1 MYDFKTGKGRSDE
14 FVDVNDKFSY
24 YDYLCQITYLNFA
37 HYIQGGDLQFTINV
51 DTADNNYK
59 AIIHLALKTV
69 IFSKNSKIYLPAK
82 NWLAFVKFVWKEFG
96 AKSFHYFRYAGAFAK
111 PRGDVKVDPLDL
123 IAFELHANRVENVN
137 IFSDI
142 YDSYFAKGATVYDI

>member
-1 MYDFKTGKGRSDE
+1 MYDFKTGEERSDE
-14 FVDVNDKFSY
+14 FVDVNDKFGY

-51 DTADNNYK
+51 DTADCNYK
-59 AIIHLALKTV
+59 AILHLALKTV
-69 IFSKNSKIYLPAK
+69 IFTKDAKIYLSAK
-82 NWLAFVKFVWKEFG
+82 NWFAYIKFVWREFG
-96 AKSFHYFRYAGAFAK
+96 PKAFHYFRYAGAFAK

-142 YDSYFAKGATVYDI
+142 YDAYFAKGATIYDI

>member
-1 MYDFKTGKGRSDE
+1 MYDFKTGEERSDE

-51 DTADNNYK
+51 DTADCNYK
-59 AIIHLALKTV
+59 AILHLALKTV
-69 IFSKNSKIYLPAK
+69 IFTKDAKIYLSAK
-82 NWLAFVKFVWKEFG
+82 NWFAYIKFVWREFG
-96 AKSFHYFRYAGAFAK
+96 PKAFHYFRYAGAFAK

-142 YDSYFAKGATVYDI
+142 YDAYFAKGATIYDI

>member
-1 MYDFKTGKGRSDE
+1 MYDFKTGEERSDE

-51 DTADNNYK
+51 DTADRNYK
-59 AIIHLALKTV
+59 AILHLALKTV
-69 IFSKNSKIYLPAK
+69 IFTKDAKIYLPAK
-82 NWLAFVKFVWKEFG
+82 NWFAYIKFIWREFG
-96 AKSFHYFRYAGAFAK
+96 SKALHYFRYAGMFAK

>member
-1 MYDFKTGKGRSDE
+1 MYDFKTGEERSDE
-14 FVDVNDKFSY
+14 FVDVNDKFGY

-51 DTADNNYK
+51 DTADCNYK
-59 AIIHLALKTV
+59 AILHLALKTV
-69 IFSKNSKIYLPAK
+69 IFTKDAKIYLSAK
-82 NWLAFVKFVWKEFG
+82 NWFAYIKFVWREFG
-96 AKSFHYFRYAGAFAK
+96 PKAFHYFRYAGTFAK

-142 YDSYFAKGATVYDI
+142 YDAYFAKGATIYDI